1 MSEKKKKVLVLDD
14 QRSMQN
20 ILKFA
25 LKNAFD
31 VTVVGKAD
39 ETLQAVKN
47 APFDFILLDITLD
60 DDRTDGIGVAL
71 ELEQSG
77 YNIPMAFLSSMLETS
92 LSDDQKERTKQLKNI
107 KFYQTKPI
115 APNELIV
122 KIQNFTS

>member
-1 MSEKKKKVLVLDD
+1 MSNMKRVLILDD

-31 VTVVGKAD
+31 VTVAGKAD
-39 ETLQAVKN
+39 ETIEMARN
-47 APFDFILLDITLD
+47 SSFDFILLDITLD
-60 DDRTDGIGVAL
+60 NDRTDGIGVAQ

-77 YNIPMAFLSSMLETS
+77 HNIPMAFLSSMPESS
-92 LSDDQKERTKQLKNI
+92 LSDDQKQRAQNLKNI

-115 APNELIV
+115 APNELIT
-122 KIQNFTS
+122 KIRNFIG

>member
-1 MSEKKKKVLVLDD
+1 MSEIKKKVLVLDD

-39 ETLQAVKN
+39 ETIAAVKSST
-47 APFDFILLDITLD
+47 FHFILLDITLD

-77 YNIPMAFLSSMLETS
+77 YNIPMAFLSSMLESS
-92 LSDDQKERTKQLKNI
+92 LSDDQRERAQKLNNL

-115 APNELIV
+115 APNELIT
-122 KIQNFTS
+122 KIRNFTG

>member
-1 MSEKKKKVLVLDD
+1 MSDKKKVLVLDD

-25 LKNAFD
+25 LKSAFE

-39 ETLQAVKN
+39 DTIHAVKSTS
-47 APFDFILLDITLD
+47 FDFILLDITLD
-60 DDRTDGIGVAL
+60 DDRTDGIGVAQ

-77 YNIPMAFLSSMLETS
+77 YNTPMAFLSSMTEAS
-92 LSDDQKERTKQLKNI
+92 LSDDQKERAQNLRNL